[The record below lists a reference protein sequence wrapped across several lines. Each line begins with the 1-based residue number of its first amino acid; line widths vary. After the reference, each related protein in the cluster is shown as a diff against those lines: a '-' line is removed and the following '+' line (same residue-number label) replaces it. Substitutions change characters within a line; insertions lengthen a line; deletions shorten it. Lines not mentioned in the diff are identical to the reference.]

1 MIMILSSLL
10 TALLISNAEIRAG
23 IPVNNINSNISAHKT
38 KVFNANISVSK
49 DLPEEIYGEWRVASQ
64 TIETN
69 NPDYRENIGLD
80 NWIFARS
87 GDKVTIS
94 NPKSGATSTITVN
107 EVVGNK
113 AKFTREKVTEDYIET
128 ENLEVI
134 IEGAKFSGTDTQII
148 KHLNKDKTY
157 KTDVVKYRV
166 VGKKISGSALK
177 DLFAK

>member
-1 MIMILSSLL
+1 MILSFFTVLI
-10 TALLISNAEIRAG
+10 ISNAGFKAG
-23 IPVNNINSNISAHKT
+23 IPVNDINSNTSTQKI
-38 KVFNANISVSK
+38 KVLNGNISVSK

-87 GDKVTIS
+87 NNKITLT

-113 AKFTREKVTEDYIET
+113 AKFTREHVTEDYIKI

-134 IEGAKFSGTDTQII
+134 IEGSRFSGTDTQVI

-166 VGKKISGSALK
+166 VGKKISGPALK